1 MSRNIHLVT
10 PTLAPYDAIGNDV
23 AQMRIALMESG
34 HVVRVFAE
42 AIDPVCA
49 SIADPIDRAPRGLW
63 KSSDDILIYHHSIG
77 WPRGEEILFNTD
89 NKVILRYHNITPAH
103 FFAPFSLPFTQACE
117 SGIESTKR
125 IAHLRNLLFVGASTW
140 NCQDLI
146 SYGASPEACRVL
158 PPFHLTEELGREMF
172 DIETVSR
179 YAGATV
185 NILFVGGL
193 KPNKGHA
200 GAIRVFAEYQRN
212 YNDRSRLIFA
222 GSLDERLG
230 NYLRSLKSLARHL
243 GVAANITF
251 TGRLTN
257 AQIKSLYVSADVFLC
272 ASEHEGFC
280 VPLVESMYFR
290 VPVVAWGSTAV
301 RETMGDYGAVIK
313 EWDEAAFAAQIDRVV
328 EDDEMAEHLGTSGR
342 RRYQQAF
349 SPGVLRKK
357 LDGIIEEAASSLPS
371 GEKGQQPLV

>member
-1 MSRNIHLVT
+1 VRPRNINLVV
-10 PTLAPYDAIGNDV
+10 PNLAPYDAVGNDV
-23 AQMRIALMESG
+23 TQMRIALMESG

-42 AIDPVCA
+42 AIDPACA
-49 SIADPIDRAPRGLW
+49 SIADPIDTAPQELW

-77 WPRGEEILFNTD
+77 WPRGEKILFNTD

-103 FFAPFSLPFTQACE
+103 FFAPYSLPFTESCE
-117 SGIESTKR
+117 TGIESTKR
-125 IAHLRNLLFVGASTW
+125 IVKLPNLLFVGDSSY

-146 SYGASPEACRVL
+146 LYGANPASCRVL
-158 PPFHLTEELGREMF
+158 PPFHMTEELGREMF
-172 DIETVSR
+172 DTETVSR

-200 GAIRVFAEYQRN
+200 GAIRVFAEYQRT

-222 GSLDERLG
+222 GSTDERLSK
-230 NYLRSLKSLARHL
+230 YLRSLKSLARHL
-243 GVAANITF
+243 GVAEHIIF

-272 ASEHEGFC
+272 VSEHEGFC
-280 VPLVESMYFR
+280 VPLIESMYFR

-301 RETMGDYGAVIK
+301 GETMGDYGAVF
-313 EWDEAAFAAQIDRVV
+313 EELNESAFAAQIDRVV
-328 EDDEMAEHLGTSGR
+328 EDDEIAEHLGTIGR

-349 SPGVLRKK
+349 SPNVLRKK
-357 LDGIIEEAASSLPS
+357 LDGIIEEIAS
-371 GEKGQQPLV
+371 

>member
-1 MSRNIHLVT
+1 VRPRNIHLVT

-23 AQMRIALMESG
+23 AQMRMALMESG

-42 AIDPVCA
+42 GIDPACA
-49 SIADPIDRAPRGLW
+49 SIADPIDGAPRQLW

-77 WPRGEEILFNTD
+77 WPRGEEILFNTG

-103 FFAPFSLPFTQACE
+103 FFAPFSLPFAEACE
-117 SGIESTKR
+117 SGIESAKR
-125 IAHLRNLLFVGASTW
+125 IAKLPNLLFVGASPY

-146 SYGASPEACRVL
+146 SYGASPEGCRVL

-172 DIETVSR
+172 DIDTVSR
-179 YAGATV
+179 YAGAAV

-222 GSLDERLG
+222 GSLDERLSR
-230 NYLRSLKSLARHL
+230 YLGSLNSLARRL
-243 GVAANITF
+243 GVAEHIIF

-290 VPVVAWGSTAV
+290 VPVVAWGKTAV
-301 RETMGDYGAVIK
+301 RETMGDYGAVIE
-313 EWDEAAFAAQIDRVV
+313 EWDESAFAAQIDRVV
-328 EDDEMAEHLGTSGR
+328 EDGEFAEHLGTAGR
-342 RRYQQAF
+342 ERYRQAF
-349 SPGVLRKK
+349 SPNVLRKK
-357 LDGIIEEAASSLPS
+357 LDGIIAEAAL
-371 GEKGQQPLV
+371 

>member
-1 MSRNIHLVT
+1 MTSSSITIPSV
-10 PTLAPYDAIGNDV
+10 
-23 AQMRIALMESG
+23 G
-34 HVVRVFAE
+34 HAGKKYS
-42 AIDPVCA
+42 C
-49 SIADPIDRAPRGLW
+49 
-63 KSSDDILIYHHSIG
+63 
-77 WPRGEEILFNTD
+77 NTN

-103 FFAPFSLPFTQACE
+103 FFAPFSLPFAEACE
-117 SGIESTKR
+117 TGIESTKR
-125 IAHLRNLLFVGASTW
+125 IAKLPNLLFVGASTY

-146 SYGASPEACRVL
+146 SYGADPEACRVL

-172 DIETVSR
+172 DIETMSR

-200 GAIRVFAEYQRN
+200 GAMRAFAEYQRN

-230 NYLRSLKSLARHL
+230 RYLHSLKSLCPHL
-243 GVAANITF
+243 GVADHIVF

-280 VPLVESMYFR
+280 VPIVESMYFR
-290 VPVVAWGSTAV
+290 VPVVAWGNTAV
-301 RETMGDYGAVIK
+301 RETMGDYGAV
-313 EWDEAAFAAQIDRVV
+313 
-328 EDDEMAEHLGTSGR
+328 
-342 RRYQQAF
+342 
-349 SPGVLRKK
+349 
-357 LDGIIEEAASSLPS
+357 
-371 GEKGQQPLV
+371 

>member
-1 MSRNIHLVT
+1 M
-10 PTLAPYDAIGNDV
+10 
-23 AQMRIALMESG
+23 
-34 HVVRVFAE
+34 
-42 AIDPVCA
+42 
-49 SIADPIDRAPRGLW
+49 
-63 KSSDDILIYHHSIG
+63 
-77 WPRGEEILFNTD
+77 
-89 NKVILRYHNITPAH
+89 
-103 FFAPFSLPFTQACE
+103 
-117 SGIESTKR
+117 
-125 IAHLRNLLFVGASTW
+125 
-140 NCQDLI
+140 
-146 SYGASPEACRVL
+146 
-158 PPFHLTEELGREMF
+158 
-172 DIETVSR
+172 
-179 YAGATV
+179 
-185 NILFVGGL
+185 
-193 KPNKGHA
+193 
-200 GAIRVFAEYQRN
+200 FAEYQRN
-212 YNDRSRLIFA
+212 YNDHSRLIFA

-243 GVAANITF
+243 GVAENITF

-301 RETMGDYGAVIK
+301 RETDGRYGAVIK

>member
-1 MSRNIHLVT
+1 MKPRTIALVV
-10 PTLAPYDAIGNDV
+10 PNLAPYDAIGNDV

-34 HVVRVFAE
+34 HVVRIFAE
-42 AIDPVCA
+42 AVHPDCA
-49 SIADPIDRAPRGLW
+49 SIADPIDTAPRELW
-63 KSSDDILIYHHSIG
+63 KSPENILIYHHSIG
-77 WPRGEEILFNTD
+77 WPRGEELLFNTG
-89 NKVILRYHNITPAH
+89 NRIILRYHNITPPH
-103 FFAPFSLPFTQACE
+103 FFAPFSLPFTEACAM
-117 SGIESTKR
+117 GVESTKR
-125 IAHLRNLLFVGASTW
+125 IVKLPNLLFVGDSIY

-146 SYGASPEACRVL
+146 SYGAGREACRVL

-172 DIETVSR
+172 DAGTISR

-200 GAIRVFAEYQRN
+200 GAMRVFAEYQRN
-212 YNDRSRLIFA
+212 YSDRSRLIFA
-222 GSLDERLG
+222 GGMDERLN
-230 NYLRSLKSLARHL
+230 NYFDNLKILARRL
-243 GVAANITF
+243 GIQDHIVF

-301 RETMGDYGAVIK
+301 GETMGDCGAVFE
-313 EWDEAAFAAQIDRVV
+313 EWDEPGFAAQIDRVV
-328 EDDEMAEHLGTSGR
+328 EDSETAEHLGTAGR
-342 RRYQQAF
+342 RRYHQAF

-357 LDGIIEEAASSLPS
+357 LDEIIAEI
-371 GEKGQQPLV
+371 PL

>member
-1 MSRNIHLVT
+1 VRPRNIHLVI
-10 PTLAPYDAIGNDV
+10 PNLAPYDAVGNDV
-23 AQMRIALMESG
+23 AQMRLALMESG
-34 HVVRVFAE
+34 HAVRIFAE
-42 AIDPVCA
+42 AIDPACS
-49 SIADPIDRAPRGLW
+49 SIADSIVTAPPELW

-77 WPRGEEILFNTD
+77 WPRGEAILFNTR

-103 FFAPFSLPFTQACE
+103 FFAPFSVPFTEACE
-117 SGIESTKR
+117 VGIASTKR
-125 IAHLRNLLFVGASTW
+125 IVKLPNLLFVGDSSY

-146 SYGASPEACRVL
+146 SYGASPRACRVL

-179 YAGATV
+179 YGGATV
-185 NILFVGGL
+185 NVLFVGGL

-212 YNDRSRLIFA
+212 HNDRSRLIFA
-222 GSLDERLG
+222 GSQDERLSK
-230 NYLRSLKSLARHL
+230 YLHTLKSLARDL
-243 GVAANITF
+243 GVQNHIIF

-280 VPLVESMYFR
+280 VPLIESMYFR
-290 VPVVAWGSTAV
+290 VPVVAWGKTAV
-301 RETMGDYGAVIK
+301 RETMGDYGGVFE
-313 EWDEAAFAAQIDRVV
+313 EWNESAFAAQIDRVV
-328 EDDEMAEHLGTSGR
+328 EDAEIADHLGTMGR

-349 SPGVLRKK
+349 SPNVLRKK
-357 LDGIIEEAASSLPS
+357 LDGIIEEVAS
-371 GEKGQQPLV
+371 

>member
-1 MSRNIHLVT
+1 VRSRNIHLVV
-10 PTLAPYDAIGNDV
+10 PNLAPYDAVGNDV

-34 HVVRVFAE
+34 HVVRVFSE
-42 AIDPVCA
+42 AIDPACA
-49 SIADPIDRAPRGLW
+49 SIADPIDRVPRDLW
-63 KSSDDILIYHHSIG
+63 KSSDTILIYHHSIG

-103 FFAPFSLPFTQACE
+103 FFAPFSLPFTEACE
-117 SGIESTKR
+117 TGIESTKR
-125 IAHLRNLLFVGASTW
+125 IVKLPNLLFVGASSY

-146 SYGASPEACRVL
+146 SYGANPDACSVL

-185 NILFVGGL
+185 NILFVGGV

-200 GAIRVFAEYQRN
+200 HAISAFAEYHRN

-222 GSLDERLG
+222 GNMDERLG
-230 NYLRSLKSLARHL
+230 KYLDSLKSLARHL
-243 GVAANITF
+243 RVAEHIIF

-257 AQIKSLYVSADVFLC
+257 AQIKSLYVSADIFLC

-290 VPVVAWGSTAV
+290 VPVVAWGNTAV
-301 RETMGDYGAVIK
+301 PETMGDYSAVIQK
-313 EWDEAAFAAQIDRVV
+313 WDEFAFAAQIDRIV
-328 EDDEMAEHLGTSGR
+328 EDAEIAEHLGTTGR
-342 RRYQQAF
+342 RRYQEAF
-349 SPGVLRKK
+349 SPSVLRKQ
-357 LDGIIEEAASSLPS
+357 LDGIIDETVS
-371 GEKGQQPLV
+371 